1 MAGKTVDPNL
11 SQTWELVQ
19 RAQGGDS
26 DALNRLFQR
35 YYERV
40 RRSVRA
46 RIGSHLR
53 MRLDS
58 EDILQP
64 TFAKAFANF
73 DRFEMRHEGSF
84 LHWLAE
90 YAERQIHD
98 ANDREKAQ
106 KRVPHGGKL
115 TSLDD
120 DGGDE
125 SRPRLEVPGRT
136 TGPIDRVVRSEREI
150 AVEECLEQMAEHHRR
165 VIVLRDYDGL
175 EWNEVAAKMQK
186 NTDSA
191 VRELHRRAML
201 ELAKLLRRRGMGPEK
216 P

>member
-1 MAGKTVDPNL
+1 MDPNL
-11 SQTWELVQ
+11 TQTWELVA
-19 RAQGGDS
+19 RAKGGDS
-26 DALNRLFQR
+26 DALSRLFHR

-46 RIGSHLR
+46 RIGSRLR

-64 TFAKAFANF
+64 TFAKAFENF

-98 ANDREKAQ
+98 ANDRENAK
-106 KRVPHGGKL
+106 KRLPPGGQVR
-115 TSLDD
+115 SLDD
-120 DGGDE
+120 DADE
-125 SRPRLEVPGRT
+125 SRPKLDVPGRT
-136 TGPIDRVVRSEREI
+136 TGPIDRVERSEREV
-150 AVEECLEQMAEHHRR
+150 AVEDCLEQMAEHHRM
-165 VIVLRDYDGL
+165 VIVLRDYVGL
-175 EWNEVAAKMQK
+175 EWNEVADKMQK